1 MSDYYTVHYKQFYQG
16 VPDFPPTCHLHS
28 QSNQPSQKIRLQK
41 LIQKLA
47 TTTHFSSPDV
57 IKQHILG
64 IAPKLAGDS
73 FGYIEPGHGLKG
85 KLKLL
90 TTDQDL
96 VEMYSV
102 YKTKREILLWCYVE
116 SGDPTK
122 QRKQPAA
129 STSFA

>member
-16 VPDFPPTCHLHS
+16 VPDFPPTCHLHKVI
-28 QSNQPSQKIRLQK
+28 NQAKKSDYK
-41 LIQKLA
+41 IQKLA

-57 IKQHILG
+57 IKQHILD

-129 STSFA
+129 STSFV